1 MGFQEKS
8 AWACLLGTALVFTPY
23 FVIVFRS
30 PAAFV
35 GLFVLALIVQVIFM
49 AVFHTINSIMSRS
62 IRKTGDAPPRDE
74 LDRMIE
80 LRAAKISG
88 VILGTVVISWC
99 IIAMFSAPGMA
110 VQEIALA
117 KALDGAEMSTTQF
130 AIPLANVLLAVHMLF
145 AGFVMANLVYYGS
158 IVVSYRR
165 LANG

>member
-1 MGFQEKS
+1 MGFHEKS
-8 AWACLLGTALVFTPY
+8 AWACLLGIALVFTPY

-30 PAAFV
+30 PTAFV
-35 GLFVLALIVQVIFM
+35 GLFVLAVIVQVIFM
-49 AVFHTINSIMSRS
+49 TVFHTVNAIMSHS

-88 VILGTVVISWC
+88 VILGLVVISWC
-99 IIAMFSAPGMA
+99 MIAMFAAP
-110 VQEIALA
+110 VQEIALG
-117 KALDGAEMSTTQF
+117 KALDGAELSTTQF
-130 AIPLANVLLAVHMLF
+130 AIPLANVLLAVHVLF

-158 IVVSYRR
+158 IVVSYRK

>member
-1 MGFQEKS
+1 MGFHEKS

-23 FVIVFRS
+23 FVVVFRS
-30 PAAFV
+30 PTAFV
-35 GLFVLALIVQVIFM
+35 GLFVLAVMVQVIFM
-49 AVFHTINSIMSRS
+49 AVFHAVNAIMSHS
-62 IRKTGDAPPRDE
+62 IRMTGDAPPRDE

-88 VILGTVVISWC
+88 VILGMVVICWC
-99 IIAMFSAPGMA
+99 MIAMFGAPTMG

-117 KALDGAEMSTTQF
+117 KALDGAELSTTQF